1 MQIVLLERSSLPPE
15 LDIRRPAGAAW
26 REYER
31 TAPSEVTARAADAEI
46 IIVNKLRLS
55 AALLETLP
63 KLRMIAVAATGTD
76 NIDKEFCRARGI
88 VVANVR
94 DYATNTVPE
103 HTFALILA
111 LRRNLI
117 AYRDAVGQGRWHDS
131 GQFCFFDY
139 PIRDLA
145 GSVFSIV
152 GSGNLGQAV
161 GRLGKAFGMDV
172 RFVERKGVTDP
183 RPGYVTWETMLRDSD
198 VISLHCPLTTETRGM
213 FDHDAFARMQRRPIL
228 INTARGGL
236 VDELAVVDGL
246 KSGQISGAGFDVTA
260 LEPMP
265 PDHPFNAITMRHDF
279 ILTPH
284 VAWASAEAVQS
295 LADQMMTSIDAFIA
309 GRDVVSVA

>member
-1 MQIVLLERSSLPPE
+1 MKVVFLERSSLPPTI
-15 LDIRRPAGAAW
+15 DIRHPAGVDW
-26 REYER
+26 QEFER
-31 TAPSEVTARAADAEI
+31 TAPGEVTARAQDADV

-55 AALLETLP
+55 AALLDTLP
-63 KLRMIAVAATGTD
+63 RLKMIAVAATGTD
-76 NIDKEFCRARGI
+76 NVDKDYCRARGI
-88 VVANVR
+88 IVSNVR
-94 DYATNTVPE
+94 DYATSTVPE

-117 AYRDAVGQGRWHDS
+117 AYSEAVAQGRWQES

-139 PIRDLA
+139 PIRDLS
-145 GSVFSIV
+145 GSVLTVV

-161 GRLGKAFGMDV
+161 GRLGEAFGMQV
-172 RFVERKGVTDP
+172 RFAERKGVDSP
-183 RPGYVTWETMLRDSD
+183 RPGYVSWETMLRESD

-213 FDHDAFARMQRRPIL
+213 FDAAAFAQMARRPLL

-236 VDELAVVDGL
+236 VDERALVDAL
-246 KSGQISGAGFDVTA
+246 KAGQIAGAGFDVTS

-265 PDHPFNAITMRHDF
+265 PDHPFAAIALRHDF

-295 LADQMMTSIDAFIA
+295 LVDQMMTSIEAFIA
-309 GRDVVSVA
+309 GRDVLNVA